1 MKTTVAC
8 NYAVI
13 QFLPYRETGEFV
25 NVGVALFCP
34 QTGFFGAK
42 VETRKQRRVTNFFPE
57 LDKEL
62 FRQGRQTFETELQ
75 RVQDLLARDECAA
88 GDTAK
93 LAVFRE
99 LVKPRESVFRF
110 GQVATVL
117 AEDPA
122 AKLDQLFA
130 HLVNRQFAQ
139 VREYQETIMARSLT
153 SILRAHEL
161 EHFYRAN
168 QKVGNADFHVVLPIV
183 STAQSAAGVVRRAI
197 KPLDL
202 DRDEPTKIYEHGDAW
217 IKRVERLR
225 QIDRLPE
232 GFLFTLRYP
241 TEGEKQQKAA
251 TEIEKELR
259 KLDVHVLPFDDEK
272 GVLEFANLEAQSG

>member
-1 MKTTVAC
+1 MKTPVAC

-34 QTGFFGAK
+34 QTGFFKAK
-42 VETRKQRRVTNFFPE
+42 LETRKQRRVTNFFPE
-57 LDKEL
+57 LDKDL
-62 FRQGRQTFETELQ
+62 FRNGRQTFETELQ
-75 RVQDLLARDECAA
+75 RVHELLARDARA
-88 GDTAK
+88 PDDPAK

-110 GQVATVL
+110 GQVATAL
-117 AEDPA
+117 ADDPA
-122 AKLDQLFA
+122 VKLDQLFEF
-130 HLVNRQFAQ
+130 LVNRQFAQ
-139 VREYQETIMARSLT
+139 VREYQETVMARRLT
-153 SILRAHEL
+153 NILRAHEL

-183 STAQSAAGVVRRAI
+183 SAAQTDAGVARRAI

-202 DRDEPTKIYEHGDAW
+202 DRDEPTKIYDHGDAW

-225 QIDRLPE
+225 QINRLPE
-232 GFLFTLRYP
+232 GFLFTLRFP
-241 TEGEKQQKAA
+241 SEGEKHMKAA
-251 TEIEKELR
+251 SEIERELR
-259 KLDVHVLPFDDEK
+259 RLEVRVLPDEDEN
-272 GVLEFANLEAQSG
+272 GVLEFAKLEE